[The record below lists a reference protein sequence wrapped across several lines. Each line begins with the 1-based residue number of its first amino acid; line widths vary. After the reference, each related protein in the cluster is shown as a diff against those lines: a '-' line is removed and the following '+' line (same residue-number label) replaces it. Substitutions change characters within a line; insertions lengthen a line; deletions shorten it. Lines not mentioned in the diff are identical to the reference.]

1 MHFFLYFSLFFVEN
15 NRRKTDC
22 AMGTDKDQMERTN
35 NDPLNTT
42 YHINDPTNKGV
53 NSGAS
58 GGYVVPV
65 PLK

>member
-1 MHFFLYFSLFFVEN
+1 VEN